1 MSMAHAYCRV
11 CGREFR
17 PDRFN
22 PDQIYCTRAACV
34 RDQKRVRQREW
45 HRRRYETDPAFRAAA
60 AARSLA
66 SRARRKDRGPPPI
79 ALVRAVSGLVP
90 VAAGQTVLGHVL
102 TGLACQL
109 VGSRDPD
116 AVGVFLD
123 ACEAQGRRLA
133 GGRPEP

>member
-1 MSMAHAYCRV
+1 MSMAHTYCRA

-34 RDQKRVRQREW
+34 RNRKRIRQREW
-45 HRRRYETDPAFRAAA
+45 HRCRYETDPAFRAAA
-60 AARSLA
+60 GARSLA

-79 ALVRAVSGLVP
+79 PPVAAVSGLMP
-90 VAAGQTVLGHVL
+90 VAAGQTFLGHVL

-116 AVGVFLD
+116 TVGVFLQ
-123 ACEAQGRRLA
+123 ACEAQGRRLT
-133 GGRPEP
+133 GGGPDR